1 MHVFPPMAS
10 IGLPATT
17 RRLAQSRERGTE
29 RVAPCLGWTCG
40 TCGGATLI
48 RPWRWWGDLPRNRR
62 EKVPHKKQ
70 IKLVIVC
77 LNLPTYTSNNS
88 MRVIIIPPV
97 DMLPKGMLTYSY
109 NTCQLV
115 PSSMLTCM
123 SPTTCMSTLLHM
135 STYSLTML
143 TCSIKYVNMLKQVCQ
158 HAFHSQH
165 ACQEFSTCQH
175 TAPFPDG

>member
-1 MHVFPPMAS
+1 MSQLDTSLH
-10 IGLPATT
+10 
-17 RRLAQSRERGTE
+17 
-29 RVAPCLGWTCG
+29 
-40 TCGGATLI
+40 
-48 RPWRWWGDLPRNRR
+48 
-62 EKVPHKKQ
+62 
-70 IKLVIVC
+70 
-77 LNLPTYTSNNS
+77 TSNNS
-88 MRVIIIPPV
+88 MHVIIIPPV

-175 TAPFPDG
+175 TAPFPDASSRLLQVASDQCPADSDLGGRVSQPETFFALHLPR

>member
-1 MHVFPPMAS
+1 M
-10 IGLPATT
+10 
-17 RRLAQSRERGTE
+17 
-29 RVAPCLGWTCG
+29 
-40 TCGGATLI
+40 
-48 RPWRWWGDLPRNRR
+48 PRNRR
-62 EKVPHKKQ
+62 EKVPHNKQ

-143 TCSIKYVNMLKQVCQ
+143 TCSIKYVNMCKQVCQ

-175 TAPFPDG
+175 TAPRRGCYQDESTQLASPRATHDARTEHSVPNKVCGTECKCVSGQQALSAECM

>member
-1 MHVFPPMAS
+1 MH
-10 IGLPATT
+10 
-17 RRLAQSRERGTE
+17 
-29 RVAPCLGWTCG
+29 
-40 TCGGATLI
+40 
-48 RPWRWWGDLPRNRR
+48 
-62 EKVPHKKQ
+62 
-70 IKLVIVC
+70 
-77 LNLPTYTSNNS
+77 
-88 MRVIIIPPV
+88 VIIIPPV

-175 TAPFPDG
+175 TAPFPDVFIPLVLGPLNSLKLWSTYPPQRYSMFDSGKNNKQHNHQHLRAPWNCIANHNRVCGAVGSALD

>member
-1 MHVFPPMAS
+1 MH
-10 IGLPATT
+10 
-17 RRLAQSRERGTE
+17 
-29 RVAPCLGWTCG
+29 
-40 TCGGATLI
+40 
-48 RPWRWWGDLPRNRR
+48 
-62 EKVPHKKQ
+62 
-70 IKLVIVC
+70 
-77 LNLPTYTSNNS
+77 
-88 MRVIIIPPV
+88 VIIIPPV

-143 TCSIKYVNMLKQVCQ
+143 TCSIKYVNMCKQVCQ

-175 TAPFPDG
+175 TAPFPDAGERARIAPQRHGIISRQCQRDRTKPWRNPENPGRSISTQNLPWAPPPIL